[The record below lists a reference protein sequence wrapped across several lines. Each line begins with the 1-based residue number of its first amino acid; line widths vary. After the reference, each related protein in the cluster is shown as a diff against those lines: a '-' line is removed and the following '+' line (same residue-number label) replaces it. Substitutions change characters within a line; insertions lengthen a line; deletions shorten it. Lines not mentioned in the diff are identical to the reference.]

1 MQALL
6 TAAYLCITLVSAVK
20 INQPAV
26 AVTGRTTQTCGDPS
40 DAVPYYRTL
49 SNALT
54 DYYYTADAALV
65 DTVFVGTGNY
75 ALQGVAGL
83 VFLTQEESTV
93 PFYRLGKTAVNFFTA
108 NTTER
113 DIAIQQGYRLT
124 PNDPLTYIYPTEI
137 CGAVPF
143 YRMVNTA
150 EQANFYTTSESER
163 LDFLANQGYTDLGI
177 AGYILPLGGSS

>member
-1 MQALL
+1 MYALL
-6 TAAYLCITLVSAVK
+6 TAAYLCITVVSALK

-26 AVTGRTTQTCGDPS
+26 AVTRRTTQTCGDPS
-40 DAVPYYRTL
+40 NAVPYYRTL
-49 SNALT
+49 STPLS

-65 DTVFVGTGNY
+65 DAVYVDNNY

-83 VFLTQEESTV
+83 VFITQEESTV
-93 PFYRLGKTAVNFFTA
+93 PFYRLTKFAVNFFTA

-113 DIAIQQGYRLT
+113 DIAIQQGYSLT
-124 PNDPLTYIYPTEI
+124 PKDPLTYIYPTEI

-163 LDFLANQGYTDLGI
+163 LDFLTNQGYTDLGI
-177 AGYILPLGGSS
+177 AGYILPL